1 MKIATLKSNLCY
13 IGILMSLMILD
24 PLQIFAHGGEC
35 LLVKVP
41 LEQTISASK
50 LVIEAKVVSK
60 QSFWNQD
67 KTMIYTRNELKIEEV
82 LKGEIKEKTIL
93 LLTEGG
99 VVGQDFLSVN
109 PELSLS
115 EGASGI
121 FCLEQVQSSKLGK
134 DKFWKTYART
144 QGFIAY
150 SFEEMK
156 AELPFESFDLSKDEA
171 YLKIMGILHKKIK
184 SDRIKPFGLSQLS
197 KNAVPV
203 GTLAISTFSPSS
215 ITAGTGSILTITG
228 SGFGAIRGDS
238 GRVEFSCADNVSSS
252 TFVRP
257 LVNNY
262 VSWTDTEIRVK
273 VPGVTVSGTKVLGA
287 AGTGPIRVKNNNGT
301 IQTSAS
307 NLNILWSHI
316 TLPLVN
322 GVDELQFQLINDNGT
337 GGYSWSYASNFT
349 AVPSAVTAFERAA
362 NNWKCERGANFTF
375 NQSGGAP
382 SPVSSIGSVVDN
394 INSIVFDDATNT
406 LSAGTLGVTFIKGF
420 SGCQGSAGIVS
431 AHANEIDIVFSR
443 NASGLGWGFQDVNK
457 PSGFTSDNKID
468 FMTVAFHELGHSLLL
483 GHNRNAGTVMF
494 PTADINFFNRNATQ
508 ADKDAMAAA
517 FTKSAAAIPCVAG
530 LGGYQTSSFPAPT
543 VTISSPNT
551 DACANNLVSFT
562 ATTTGFFSTFEWL
575 KNGVVVSG
583 QNGTSF
589 SSTDFNP
596 NELITARAN
605 SCSVSSVTSAAISIT
620 GTTISSALIPGPI
633 TGTTCVKIGN
643 SSPFS
648 LPAVSGATSYDWD
661 NGTTYTNL
669 SNSANL
675 LFSSSIY
682 IGTPP
687 STQNVKVMAKN
698 FCSQSAWSS
707 SFVSRF
713 TPDAPTAISGQ
724 TDGVC
729 NSTKTYS
736 VPAVTFADSYSWT
749 TPATAGISGASTSNT
764 VNVVF
769 GTSFTTSGAITAKAK
784 NGSCFGPAASLT
796 VYASPKAPVTIT
808 GPTTARRGQSISYSV
823 ANPNN
828 FSVVWQVRNTA
839 GTVLQTIIGN
849 PISYTIPSTFTVG
862 GTVSVCASFKNSS
875 CASSTYTCKSLS
887 ILAAS
892 LDGSSGNQ
900 IFLSAYPNPASEQI
914 RLNVNGLNTEENAVV
929 KVRDLQGM
937 EILNQDL
944 GKSDISTQIE
954 LDLRS
959 IKPGVYLGTLQQGD
973 KKSFFRFVKE

>member
-1 MKIATLKSNLCY
+1 MKISTLQSNLGY
-13 IGILMSLMILD
+13 IGILLSLMILE
-24 PLQIFAHGGEC
+24 PLQLFAHGGEC

-109 PELSLS
+109 PELSLT

-121 FCLEQVQSSKLGK
+121 FCLEPVQSSKLGK

-171 YLKIMGILHKKIK
+171 YLKIMGILHKEIK

-238 GRVEFSCADNVSSS
+238 GRVEFSSADNVSSS

-273 VPGVTVSGTKVLGA
+273 VPGVTISGTKVFGA

-307 NLNILWSHI
+307 NLNILWSHV
-316 TLPLVN
+316 TLPLTN

-349 AVPSAVTAFERAA
+349 ALPSAVTAFERAV
-362 NNWKCERGANFTF
+362 NIWKCERGANFTF
-375 NQSGGAP
+375 IPSGGAP
-382 SPVSSIGSVVDN
+382 NPASSIGSVVDE
-394 INSIVFDDATNT
+394 INTIVFDDATNS
-406 LSAGTLGVTFIKGF
+406 LGAGTLGVTYIKGF
-420 SGCQGSAGIVS
+420 SACQGSAGIVN
-431 AHANEIDIVFSR
+431 AYAKEIDIVFSR
-443 NASGLGWGFQDVNK
+443 NASGLGWGFQEVNK
-457 PSGFTSDNKID
+457 PSGFTNDNKID

-494 PTADINFFNRNATQ
+494 PTADINFFNRNAAQ

-517 FTKSAAAIPCVAG
+517 FTKSAGAIPCVAG
-530 LGGYQTSSFPAPT
+530 LGGYQTSSFPALT
-543 VTISSPNT
+543 LSISTPNAN
-551 DACANNLVSFT
+551 ACANNLVSFT
-562 ATTTGFFSTFEWL
+562 AATTGFFSTFEWL

-589 SSTDFNP
+589 SSPDFNP
-596 NELITARAN
+596 NEIITARAN

-620 GTTISSALIPGPI
+620 GTKLSSALIPGPI
-633 TGTTCVKIGN
+633 SGTTCVKIGN

-661 NGTTYTNL
+661 NGTTYTGL
-669 SNSANL
+669 GNSANL
-675 LFSSSIY
+675 LFASSAY

-687 STQNVKVMAKN
+687 STQNVRVIAKN
-698 FCSQSAWSS
+698 FCSQTAWSN

-713 TPDAPTAISGQ
+713 TPNAPTAISGQ
-724 TDGVC
+724 IDGVC

-736 VPAVTFADSYSWT
+736 VPAVTFASSYSWT
-749 TPATAGISGASTSNT
+749 IPTGASISGASNTNT

-769 GTSFTTSGAITAKAK
+769 GTSSGSITAKAN
-784 NGSCFGPAASLT
+784 NGSCAGPAASLS
-796 VYASPKAPVTIT
+796 VFASPKAPTSIT
-808 GPTTARRGQSISYSV
+808 GPTSARRGQSISYSV

-849 PISYTIPSTFTVG
+849 PISYTIPSTFTIG
-862 GTVSVCASFKNSS
+862 ATVSVCASFKNSS
-875 CASSTYTCKSLS
+875 CASSPYTCKSLS

-892 LDGSSGNQ
+892 LDGSNGNQ

-937 EILNQDL
+937 EILNQDFD
-944 GKSDISTQIE
+944 KSDISTQID

-959 IKPGVYLGTLQQGD
+959 VKPGVYLGTLQQGD